1 MVFMAF
7 HPMDDHQAKINVC
20 AVLQFTTNGSQKQ
33 ILLSSSSF
41 PESNLRANEGDA
53 GMFNFNVL

>member
-7 HPMDDHQAKINVC
+7 HPMDSHHGKINVGP
-20 AVLQFTTNGSQKQ
+20 VLQFTTNSLQKQ

-41 PESNLRANEGDA
+41 PESYLRANGGDA